1 MRRKK
6 RTTRTPL
13 TNRPLSDADQRR
25 YPYDHEEHGA
35 IHEEDASKLGIDTP
49 MNRREFLGIAG
60 KLGLS
65 GVAVSTLYP
74 TFLASCGRTLETATT
89 EGFGESA
96 ASGDTINIGV
106 ISIYSGVGAFVG
118 QLVKHG
124 AELAAEQINKHGINI
139 PRESPGSLFP
149 GFDKYEAQT
158 DGGILNGKK
167 IALIQRD
174 DNLSAQVAVQAIT
187 EMKTKYDIQ
196 GVIFGGLLDDIFA
209 CKKVVQQYNLPAI
222 ACYSDLYST

>member
-74 TFLASCGRTLETATT
+74 TFLASCGRTLDTATS
-89 EGFGESA
+89 EGFGEDA
-96 ASGDTINIGV
+96 ATGDTINIGV

-124 AELAAEQINKHGINI
+124 AELAVEQINKHGVDV
-139 PRESPGSLFP
+139 PKVEGGGSLFP
-149 GFDKYEAQT
+149 DYDKYQT
-158 DGGILNGKK
+158 QTTGGILDGKK
-167 IALIQRD
+167 ITLIQRD

-187 EMKTKYDIQ
+187 EMKTKYDIK
-196 GVIFGGLLDDIFA
+196 GVIFAGLLDDIFA
-209 CKKVVQQYNLPAI
+209 CKKVV
-222 ACYSDLYST
+222 